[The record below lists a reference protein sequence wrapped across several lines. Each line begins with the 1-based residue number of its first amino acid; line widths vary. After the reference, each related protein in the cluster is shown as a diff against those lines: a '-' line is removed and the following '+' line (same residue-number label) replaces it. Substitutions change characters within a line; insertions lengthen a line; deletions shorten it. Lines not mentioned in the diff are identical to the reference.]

1 MTIREYAQEEGQCQ
15 AMDLEVFWKEFRAV
29 LGRIDYKTVVVY
41 FRHGPAGT
49 AFFGFFY
56 E

>member
-15 AMDLEVFWKEFRAV
+15 AMDLEVFWKEFRVV
-29 LGRIDYKTVVVY
+29 LGRIDYKTVV
-41 FRHGPAGT
+41 FR
-49 AFFGFFY
+49 